1 MYLHVEKI
9 VENLSITYFLQFVTE
24 RILQMCIL
32 CTVHRSV
39 TCFNIGLKLE
49 QVSLF
54 CWANLGLGYI
64 YFKYS

>member
-1 MYLHVEKI
+1 MSKKI
-9 VENLSITYFLQFVTE
+9 VENLFIIYFLQFVIE

-39 TCFNIGLKLE
+39 TGFNIGLKLV

-54 CWANLGLGYI
+54 CWANLSLGYMLTI
-64 YFKYS
+64 HD